1 MILDWEEAIILK
13 IDPDDPHFSS
23 RYFEIGVREG
33 FIFLMNGKATEGV
46 SSNNVE
52 RVDLSGGEVKVLGSE
67 ADQKSYLELSMSFP
81 CRGVARS
88 FDDLIKL
95 VPVDRAKEMIVE
107 HPNPSNLP
115 VSEFADIVEWK
126 I

>member
-23 RYFEIGVREG
+23 CYFELAVRGG
-33 FIFLMNGKATEGV
+33 FIFLMNGEATEGV
-46 SSNNVE
+46 SSSDME
-52 RVDLSGGEVKVLGSE
+52 RVDLSGGEVRALGRE
-67 ADQKSYLELSMSFP
+67 ADQENYLELSMSFP